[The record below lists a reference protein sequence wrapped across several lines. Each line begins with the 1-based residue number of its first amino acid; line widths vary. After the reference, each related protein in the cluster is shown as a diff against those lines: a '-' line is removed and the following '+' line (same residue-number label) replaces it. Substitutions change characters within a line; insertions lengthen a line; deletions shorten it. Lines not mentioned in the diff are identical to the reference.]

1 MNNDFL
7 WLPSLYSDPEVFTY
21 LEPFVFRSSS
31 LSSHFLHS
39 LATNSRSFALEEA
52 FGHVSRFSGALL
64 FWLSRASSSNVAR
77 SLRGSPPLRFGSVQ
91 VKAGSTTNVRV
102 FGFPFGS
109 KWKSSFSSVRLGK
122 ISSLAMRMIWR
133 EAKRLSLFPV
143 LSLAVALVPPFQNLS
158 SNVLASPLLNPDVQI
173 FGAMDQVPKEVECQG
188 CSFLPCLELSQAKPA
203 VEPKTG
209 ATLNEDKIVLFLFSK
224 SKEAYGCIYP
234 TGQLP
239 MGTTYQGAKTLVELS
254 LSYKSSI
261 PHESTFPG
269 EMQEALSDTLCAFIV
284 KDSRTFFRAILI
296 PVLVGTG
303 SRTMTIVKIKSLKVY
318 AFGVYVHPYSL
329 CEKLGPKYASISA
342 DELNNHHDFYK
353 DLLREDINMTV
364 RLVANCRGM
373 KINSVKDA
381 FEKSLRARLVKANP
395 STDFSCLKT
404 FGSYFT
410 ENISIPLGTVIE
422 FKRTV
427 DGRLIT
433 KISGNQIGS
442 VHSKDLCRAFFD
454 MYIGDVPNGQLDMG
468 SMANWRIPL
477 TYRSSGFLKLISTC
491 FKNHLQALLL
501 KVAKLCRLPKMDSWS
516 PNHSLPPQ
524 ATASPAAASFAWTPL
539 PFEIMART
547 RGLGRAIG
555 RVVGRDRP
563 ADEDAADVPERRRPI
578 ASARRLRVHQMTAE
592 GRDMAEDVADMTD
605 DVSEQPTEAPEM
617 RVDAQGADSG
627 EGSDGDDAAEG
638 FPGGPRDPSVLTSFA
653 EHVAHAV
660 WSGQERPDLKLVSHG
675 RKVTLIGRPV
685 PEIEGLVAATGLSPL
700 IDCSVITGDPGLISA
715 FVERWHSE
723 TSTFHLPVGELTITL
738 DDVSSILHLP
748 ITGALHS
755 FHALSTEEA
764 RFLLTELLE
773 VSEEEAR
780 AETALTRGAYVR
792 LGWVRDIY
800 ETRCQARRW
809 IVAAR
814 AYLLHLVGCTLFANK
829 SATYVH
835 VVHLD
840 AFRDLAH
847 SGGFAWGVAAL
858 VHMYDQLDEAC
869 RTTTRQLAGYLTLL
883 QCWIYEHFPSV
894 HQCVTDDTY
903 QETSPRASRW
913 LTSKAHM
920 KGITGAPYR
929 ARCDGLTVTDVSWLP
944 YTEHRGV
951 RAFQEISSF
960 QGQLR
965 WGPMIVTVRPERVV
979 RQFGYIQSIPPPPV
993 SARLSQDQIDDRW
1006 MEFADHLLPAGQP
1019 CLVPGQ
1025 VSADYIEWFF
1035 RISHPFMTPT
1045 QAADQQRDALAADP
1059 EDYIQPP
1066 SPQVPVAFDPPPYV
1080 DDYEGYEAIAQRL
1093 ERVLNLRIVT
1103 AGTELYDIMQ
1113 DCLTIARGGPSA
1125 DGTVRARQR
1134 RRTDH

>member
-1 MNNDFL
+1 MKQQMQLEISLMIGTPMPSKNKRRLND
-7 WLPSLYSDPEVFTY
+7 E
-21 LEPFVFRSSS
+21 
-31 LSSHFLHS
+31 
-39 LATNSRSFALEEA
+39 
-52 FGHVSRFSGALL
+52 
-64 FWLSRASSSNVAR
+64 
-77 SLRGSPPLRFGSVQ
+77 Q
-91 VKAGSTTNVRV
+91 
-102 FGFPFGS
+102 
-109 KWKSSFSSVRLGK
+109 
-122 ISSLAMRMIWR
+122 
-133 EAKRLSLFPV
+133 
-143 LSLAVALVPPFQNLS
+143 
-158 SNVLASPLLNPDVQI
+158 
-173 FGAMDQVPKEVECQG
+173 
-188 CSFLPCLELSQAKPA
+188 
-203 VEPKTG
+203 
-209 ATLNEDKIVLFLFSK
+209 
-224 SKEAYGCIYP
+224 
-234 TGQLP
+234 
-239 MGTTYQGAKTLVELS
+239 
-254 LSYKSSI
+254 
-261 PHESTFPG
+261 
-269 EMQEALSDTLCAFIV
+269 
-284 KDSRTFFRAILI
+284 
-296 PVLVGTG
+296 
-303 SRTMTIVKIKSLKVY
+303 IKSL
-318 AFGVYVHPYSL
+318 
-329 CEKLGPKYASISA
+329 ESIFEA
-342 DELNNHHDFYK
+342 D
-353 DLLREDINMTV
+353 
-364 RLVANCRGM
+364 
-373 KINSVKDA
+373 
-381 FEKSLRARLVKANP
+381 ARLEPTKKLQLARELGLQPRQLQELDDRIQKPLEQAQSCTTGYKAANSTESETTTMKSEQEVKQSNTSIERSQHIVGVLWECDRSIKAEQ
-395 STDFSCLKT
+395 
-404 FGSYFT
+404 YF
-410 ENISIPLGTVIE
+410 EMEDEPAQLNFVE
-422 FKRTV
+422 HV
-427 DGRLIT
+427 DGSLTSSEDWGVLESDDILGQPT
-433 KISGNQIGS
+433 SCDYQ
-442 VHSKDLCRAFFD
+442 CYPAARAGRASP
-454 MYIGDVPNGQLDMG
+454 YN
-468 SMANWRIPL
+468 MAWMETFSSPL
-477 TYRSSGFLKLISTC
+477 PESLS
-491 FKNHLQALLL
+491 LLL
-501 KVAKLCRLPKMDSWS
+501 ASAFLPLHTSSASLLLHREPRCCFFRLDAIS
-516 PNHSLPPQ
+516 
-524 ATASPAAASFAWTPL
+524 
-539 PFEIMART
+539 IMART

-555 RVVGRDRP
+555 RVVGRDRA
-563 ADEDAADVPERRRPI
+563 ADEDAGDVPERRRPT
-578 ASARRLRVHQMTAE
+578 ASARRLRVHQMTTE

-605 DVSEQPTEAPEM
+605 DVPEQPTEAPEM
-617 RVDAQGADSG
+617 RADAQGADSG

-675 RKVTLIGRPV
+675 RKLTLIGRPV

-773 VSEEEAR
+773 VSAEEAR

-847 SGGFAWGVAAL
+847 SGGYAWGVAAL

-869 RTTTRQLAGYLTLL
+869 RTTTRQLAGYLTLF

-965 WGPMIVTVRPERVV
+965 WGPMIVAIRPERVV

-1045 QAADQQRDALAADP
+1045 QAADQQRDAPAADP

>member
-1 MNNDFL
+1 MGEAKESHDEEHKPIFVIDFTL
-7 WLPSLYSDPEVFTY
+7 ALIYRKVIHCRCSGT
-21 LEPFVFRSSS
+21 LEPYDIADLCHREARLFLCHWPAIFGFCKSIVWAPFSTTLFRELLGAPSNIAGAPSNLLKGQFCPSFKNIKNFIPLSEAFCLLSSAKKLLKAFLLSS
-31 LSSHFLHS
+31 LF
-39 LATNSRSFALEEA
+39 REKA
-52 FGHVSRFSGALL
+52 FCLLL
-64 FWLSRASSSNVAR
+64 FFSAR
-77 SLRGSPPLRFGSVQ
+77 LLRL
-91 VKAGSTTNVRV
+91 
-102 FGFPFGS
+102 
-109 KWKSSFSSVRLGK
+109 
-122 ISSLAMRMIWR
+122 
-133 EAKRLSLFPV
+133 
-143 LSLAVALVPPFQNLS
+143 
-158 SNVLASPLLNPDVQI
+158 
-173 FGAMDQVPKEVECQG
+173 
-188 CSFLPCLELSQAKPA
+188 
-203 VEPKTG
+203 
-209 ATLNEDKIVLFLFSK
+209 
-224 SKEAYGCIYP
+224 
-234 TGQLP
+234 
-239 MGTTYQGAKTLVELS
+239 
-254 LSYKSSI
+254 
-261 PHESTFPG
+261 H
-269 EMQEALSDTLCAFIV
+269 
-284 KDSRTFFRAILI
+284 
-296 PVLVGTG
+296 
-303 SRTMTIVKIKSLKVY
+303 
-318 AFGVYVHPYSL
+318 
-329 CEKLGPKYASISA
+329 
-342 DELNNHHDFYK
+342 
-353 DLLREDINMTV
+353 LLRE
-364 RLVANCRGM
+364 A
-373 KINSVKDA
+373 
-381 FEKSLRARLVKANP
+381 
-395 STDFSCLKT
+395 CL
-404 FGSYFT
+404 
-410 ENISIPLGTVIE
+410 P
-422 FKRTV
+422 
-427 DGRLIT
+427 
-433 KISGNQIGS
+433 
-442 VHSKDLCRAFFD
+442 
-454 MYIGDVPNGQLDMG
+454 
-468 SMANWRIPL
+468 
-477 TYRSSGFLKLISTC
+477 
-491 FKNHLQALLL
+491 
-501 KVAKLCRLPKMDSWS
+501 
-516 PNHSLPPQ
+516 
-524 ATASPAAASFAWTPL
+524 FA
-539 PFEIMART
+539 FEIMART

-555 RVVGRDRP
+555 RVVGRDGA
-563 ADEDAADVPERRRPI
+563 ADEDAGDVPERRRPT
-578 ASARRLRVHQMTAE
+578 ASARRLRVHQMTTE

-605 DVSEQPTEAPEM
+605 DVPEQPTEAPEM
-617 RVDAQGADSG
+617 RADAQGADSG

-675 RKVTLIGRPV
+675 RKLTLIGRPV

-773 VSEEEAR
+773 VSAEEAR
-780 AETALTRGAYVR
+780 AEIALTRGAYVR

-847 SGGFAWGVAAL
+847 SGGYAWGVAAL
-858 VHMYDQLDEAC
+858 VHMYDQLDEAW
-869 RTTTRQLAGYLTLL
+869 RTTTRQLAGYLTLF
-883 QCWIYEHFPSV
+883 QYWIYEHFPSV

-965 WGPMIVTVRPERVV
+965 WGPMIVAVRPERVV

-1045 QAADQQRDALAADP
+1045 QAADQQRDAPAADP

-1125 DGTVRARQR
+1125 DGTIMVKTRGLGRALGQRVAVTVAHDELVIPTPDVQDDPMEAPAAVEDIVADIPVVTGAEAAEDEHEGFPGVVTPGSSTHEVIEECLRLARSVTQDHLVYIRSRRR
-1134 RRTDH
+1134 RRTDQAYYMSNFKC

>member
-1 MNNDFL
+1 
-7 WLPSLYSDPEVFTY
+7 
-21 LEPFVFRSSS
+21 
-31 LSSHFLHS
+31 
-39 LATNSRSFALEEA
+39 
-52 FGHVSRFSGALL
+52 
-64 FWLSRASSSNVAR
+64 
-77 SLRGSPPLRFGSVQ
+77 
-91 VKAGSTTNVRV
+91 
-102 FGFPFGS
+102 
-109 KWKSSFSSVRLGK
+109 
-122 ISSLAMRMIWR
+122 
-133 EAKRLSLFPV
+133 
-143 LSLAVALVPPFQNLS
+143 
-158 SNVLASPLLNPDVQI
+158 
-173 FGAMDQVPKEVECQG
+173 
-188 CSFLPCLELSQAKPA
+188 
-203 VEPKTG
+203 
-209 ATLNEDKIVLFLFSK
+209 
-224 SKEAYGCIYP
+224 
-234 TGQLP
+234 
-239 MGTTYQGAKTLVELS
+239 
-254 LSYKSSI
+254 
-261 PHESTFPG
+261 
-269 EMQEALSDTLCAFIV
+269 
-284 KDSRTFFRAILI
+284 
-296 PVLVGTG
+296 
-303 SRTMTIVKIKSLKVY
+303 
-318 AFGVYVHPYSL
+318 
-329 CEKLGPKYASISA
+329 
-342 DELNNHHDFYK
+342 
-353 DLLREDINMTV
+353 
-364 RLVANCRGM
+364 
-373 KINSVKDA
+373 
-381 FEKSLRARLVKANP
+381 
-395 STDFSCLKT
+395 
-404 FGSYFT
+404 
-410 ENISIPLGTVIE
+410 
-422 FKRTV
+422 
-427 DGRLIT
+427 
-433 KISGNQIGS
+433 
-442 VHSKDLCRAFFD
+442 
-454 MYIGDVPNGQLDMG
+454 
-468 SMANWRIPL
+468 
-477 TYRSSGFLKLISTC
+477 
-491 FKNHLQALLL
+491 
-501 KVAKLCRLPKMDSWS
+501 
-516 PNHSLPPQ
+516 
-524 ATASPAAASFAWTPL
+524 
-539 PFEIMART
+539 MART

-555 RVVGRDRP
+555 RVVGRDRA
-563 ADEDAADVPERRRPI
+563 ADENAGDVPERRRPT
-578 ASARRLRVHQMTAE
+578 ASARRLRVHQMTTE

-605 DVSEQPTEAPEM
+605 DVPEQPTEAPEM
-617 RVDAQGADSG
+617 RADAQGADSG

-638 FPGGPRDPSVLTSFA
+638 FPGGPRDPSVLTSFV

-675 RKVTLIGRPV
+675 RKLTLIGRPV

-773 VSEEEAR
+773 VSAEEAR

-847 SGGFAWGVAAL
+847 SGGYAWGVAAL

-869 RTTTRQLAGYLTLL
+869 RTTTRQLAGYLTLF

-920 KGITGAPYR
+920 KGITAAPYR

-965 WGPMIVTVRPERVV
+965 WGPMIVAVRPERVV

-1045 QAADQQRDALAADP
+1045 QAADQQRDAPAADP

>member
-1 MNNDFL
+1 MGK
-7 WLPSLYSDPEVFTY
+7 WLTTESSGRPVRGSSGSSGRTFSGKFPEEVFFRKSGSSGRIPEDAHFRKKFQTSGR
-21 LEPFVFRSSS
+21 PFRKNPSSGVFP
-31 LSSHFLHS
+31 
-39 LATNSRSFALEEA
+39 EE
-52 FGHVSRFSGALL
+52 
-64 FWLSRASSSNVAR
+64 
-77 SLRGSPPLRFGSVQ
+77 
-91 VKAGSTTNVRV
+91 
-102 FGFPFGS
+102 
-109 KWKSSFSSVRLGK
+109 
-122 ISSLAMRMIWR
+122 
-133 EAKRLSLFPV
+133 
-143 LSLAVALVPPFQNLS
+143 
-158 SNVLASPLLNPDVQI
+158 PLLP
-173 FGAMDQVPKEVECQG
+173 
-188 CSFLPCLELSQAKPA
+188 
-203 VEPKTG
+203 
-209 ATLNEDKIVLFLFSK
+209 
-224 SKEAYGCIYP
+224 
-234 TGQLP
+234 
-239 MGTTYQGAKTLVELS
+239 
-254 LSYKSSI
+254 
-261 PHESTFPG
+261 
-269 EMQEALSDTLCAFIV
+269 
-284 KDSRTFFRAILI
+284 
-296 PVLVGTG
+296 
-303 SRTMTIVKIKSLKVY
+303 
-318 AFGVYVHPYSL
+318 
-329 CEKLGPKYASISA
+329 
-342 DELNNHHDFYK
+342 
-353 DLLREDINMTV
+353 
-364 RLVANCRGM
+364 
-373 KINSVKDA
+373 
-381 FEKSLRARLVKANP
+381 
-395 STDFSCLKT
+395 
-404 FGSYFT
+404 
-410 ENISIPLGTVIE
+410 
-422 FKRTV
+422 
-427 DGRLIT
+427 
-433 KISGNQIGS
+433 
-442 VHSKDLCRAFFD
+442 
-454 MYIGDVPNGQLDMG
+454 
-468 SMANWRIPL
+468 
-477 TYRSSGFLKLISTC
+477 
-491 FKNHLQALLL
+491 
-501 KVAKLCRLPKMDSWS
+501 
-516 PNHSLPPQ
+516 
-524 ATASPAAASFAWTPL
+524 
-539 PFEIMART
+539 EIMART

-555 RVVGRDRP
+555 RVVGRDRA
-563 ADEDAADVPERRRPI
+563 ADEDAGDVPERRRPT
-578 ASARRLRVHQMTAE
+578 ASARRLRVHQMTTE

-605 DVSEQPTEAPEM
+605 DVPEQPTEAPEM
-617 RVDAQGADSG
+617 RADAQGADSG

-638 FPGGPRDPSVLTSFA
+638 FPGGPRDPSVLTSFV

-675 RKVTLIGRPV
+675 RKLTLIGRPV

-773 VSEEEAR
+773 VSAEEAR

-847 SGGFAWGVAAL
+847 SGGYAWGVAAL

-869 RTTTRQLAGYLTLL
+869 RTTTRQLAGYLTLF

-929 ARCDGLTVTDVSWLP
+929 ARCDSLTVTDVSWLP

-965 WGPMIVTVRPERVV
+965 WGPMIVAVRPERVV

-1045 QAADQQRDALAADP
+1045 QAADQQRDAPAADP

>member
-1 MNNDFL
+1 MHRCENFITKYLNWTYILHTPNYHHRALDSAIL
-7 WLPSLYSDPEVFTY
+7 SHLPSILLRAKEYNDDDIDNDHSV
-21 LEPFVFRSSS
+21 S
-31 LSSHFLHS
+31 LLQHS
-39 LATNSRSFALEEA
+39 LPSFKEISFNKPTLP
-52 FGHVSRFSGALL
+52 
-64 FWLSRASSSNVAR
+64 RASSFAITRN
-77 SLRGSPPLRFGSVQ
+77 
-91 VKAGSTTNVRV
+91 KA
-102 FGFPFGS
+102 
-109 KWKSSFSSVRLGK
+109 
-122 ISSLAMRMIWR
+122 
-133 EAKRLSLFPV
+133 
-143 LSLAVALVPPFQNLS
+143 
-158 SNVLASPLLNPDVQI
+158 
-173 FGAMDQVPKEVECQG
+173 
-188 CSFLPCLELSQAKPA
+188 
-203 VEPKTG
+203 
-209 ATLNEDKIVLFLFSK
+209 
-224 SKEAYGCIYP
+224 
-234 TGQLP
+234 
-239 MGTTYQGAKTLVELS
+239 
-254 LSYKSSI
+254 
-261 PHESTFPG
+261 
-269 EMQEALSDTLCAFIV
+269 
-284 KDSRTFFRAILI
+284 SRTR
-296 PVLVGTG
+296 
-303 SRTMTIVKIKSLKVY
+303 
-318 AFGVYVHPYSL
+318 H
-329 CEKLGPKYASISA
+329 C
-342 DELNNHHDFYK
+342 FYQK
-353 DLLREDINMTV
+353 QLR
-364 RLVANCRGM
+364 
-373 KINSVKDA
+373 
-381 FEKSLRARLVKANP
+381 
-395 STDFSCLKT
+395 
-404 FGSYFT
+404 
-410 ENISIPLGTVIE
+410 
-422 FKRTV
+422 
-427 DGRLIT
+427 
-433 KISGNQIGS
+433 
-442 VHSKDLCRAFFD
+442 
-454 MYIGDVPNGQLDMG
+454 
-468 SMANWRIPL
+468 
-477 TYRSSGFLKLISTC
+477 
-491 FKNHLQALLL
+491 
-501 KVAKLCRLPKMDSWS
+501 
-516 PNHSLPPQ
+516 HSLPSVSVDTASTTTT
-524 ATASPAAASFAWTPL
+524 ATATTTRSSLGREVASETFLLTRLGFKMLRYLEVGYKWITRFLALGCYAVLLFPGFIQVGYYYFFSNQIRRSIVYGDKPRNRLDLYLPKNSNGTKPVVAFVTGGARIIGYKAWGSLLGQQLSDRDIIVACIDYREPSVMIYDASQGISFVCNNIAEYGGDPNRIYL
-539 PFEIMART
+539 MAWGSQLGHILLHVQLWSRQSKRQIMART

-555 RVVGRDRP
+555 RVVGRDRA
-563 ADEDAADVPERRRPI
+563 ADEDAGDVPERRRPT
-578 ASARRLRVHQMTAE
+578 ASARRLRVHQMTTE

-605 DVSEQPTEAPEM
+605 DVPEQPTEAPEM
-617 RVDAQGADSG
+617 RADAQDADSG

-675 RKVTLIGRPV
+675 RKLTLIGRPV

-715 FVERWHSE
+715 FVERWHNE

-773 VSEEEAR
+773 VSAEEAR

-847 SGGFAWGVAAL
+847 SGGYAWGVTAL

-869 RTTTRQLAGYLTLL
+869 RTTTRQLAGYLTLF

-903 QETSPRASRW
+903 QETSPHASRW

-920 KGITGAPYR
+920 KGITGASYR

-944 YTEHRGV
+944 YMEHRGV

-965 WGPMIVTVRPERVV
+965 WGPMIVAVRPERVV

-1025 VSADYIEWFF
+1025 
-1035 RISHPFMTPT
+1035 
-1045 QAADQQRDALAADP
+1045 AADQQRDAPAADP

-1080 DDYEGYEAIAQRL
+1080 DDYEGYEAIAHRL

-1125 DGTVRARQR
+1125 DGTLTCFAQYSLFNLI
-1134 RRTDH
+1134 DHFHSRGLYRSIFLRIMEEEESLRMFSPEVMIQDPNIGNANSLLPPVVFFHGSGNYSIPLDACKTFSEALKRIGFSTFFLSIYDINKIKELFHLKSFGPRFES